1 MANRPA
7 TIMTTTSWVPE
18 ADGLPQCQFACGKKN
33 PGGGTSCG
41 GNGNCAKCWS
51 LTQNGKTSYAC
62 YPLNYTPNDVDS
74 VSRPTT
80 AAALLSTVGSPQ
92 QDVFERGSSQF
103 ITVGHTIWNLA
114 SAEDNRCSC
123 NRGRNTGCNLC
134 GVDRNRC
141 YSILPIHWQSE
152 GGGVWKFTV
161 LQSFFTCIVDRRDP
175 NSGQL
180 YPWPDGEYLGDPR
193 LGHSRPDDQT
203 VVYGYRVAESFRRG
217 NGWQSIPISQL

>member
-1 MANRPA
+1 MANQPA
-7 TIMTTTSWVPE
+7 TTVKDVKVPGNSD
-18 ADGLPQCQFACGKKN
+18 AGCTRACNGN
-33 PGGGTSCG
+33 STCG
-41 GNGNCAKCWS
+41 GVCGR
-51 LTQNGKTSYAC
+51 QC
-62 YPLNYTPNDVDS
+62 YKQVFTNPKGVETIGVYSCRGDLEIVDPKPRT
-74 VSRPTT
+74 VPTT
-80 AAALLSTVGSPQ
+80 AAAFLSTVGSPQ
-92 QDVFERGSSQF
+92 QDVFETGSSQF
-103 ITVGHTIWNLA
+103 ITVGYTVWNLA
-114 SAEDNRCSC
+114 SAENNRCSC

-141 YSILPIHWQSE
+141 YSLLPIRWESE

-180 YPWPDGEYLGDPR
+180 YPWPDGEYRGDPR